1 MEHAGEL
8 DVGRIASFSTGAREA
23 RHPLGGAADRLARP
37 GGPLLEV
44 VLLDH
49 DPLLGVAPLDFLLG
63 PDQPRQ
69 ERIASSIFG

>member
-1 MEHAGEL
+1 MEHAREL
-8 DVGRIASFSTGAREA
+8 DVRRVASFPAGACEPCD
-23 RHPLGGAADRLARP
+23 PLGGTAHRVART
-37 GGPLLEV
+37 GGPLLEL